1 MIGFPK
7 HVVGGAGDKNHM
19 PMAERTPRA
28 PLQLARWFHVAA
40 IAVRTHWVLSLVIGA
55 ILLAALGSLAVGR
68 KVESWTAT
76 STIAIGTVPTLD
88 GIRGLA
94 GAAVE
99 PLESTRDLV
108 TRIGA
113 VQFQNTVLADARKA
127 LPDSRGAFA
136 GASLRGVV
144 VGDSSIRLEAS
155 SASKEEALTLL
166 RQAVSAIQAV
176 HQRLFEPRMELL
188 HSVLA
193 RLQDAKVLL
202 DDALK
207 KRKTD
212 FTPARPDGI
221 ATGPAF
227 VESPGTSV
235 EMMLNVDTRIAL
247 LAYLERTARMTGPQ
261 DGSSPVVEGPREINL
276 VQRAILAGLGILFF
290 VSLLTFFLRRPARL
304 G

>member
-1 MIGFPK
+1 
-7 HVVGGAGDKNHM
+7 
-19 PMAERTPRA
+19 MAERTSRA
-28 PLQLARWFHVAA
+28 PEFLQLARWFHIAA

-76 STIAIGTVPTLD
+76 STIAIGKVPTLE
-88 GIRGLA
+88 GILGLA

-99 PLESTRDLV
+99 PIESTRDLV

-113 VQFQNTVLADARKA
+113 VQFQSAVLSDARKA

-136 GASLRGVV
+136 GASLRGIVD
-144 VGDSSIRLEAS
+144 GDSSIYLEAS
-155 SASKEEALTLL
+155 CASKEEAVILL
-166 RQAVSAIQAV
+166 RQAVLAIQAA
-176 HQRLFEPRMELL
+176 HQRLFDPRMELL
-188 HSVLA
+188 HSVRA

-207 KRKTD
+207 KSKTD

-227 VESPGTSV
+227 AESPGASV
-235 EMMLNVDTRIAL
+235 ERMLNVDTRIAL
-247 LAYLERTARMTGPQ
+247 LAYLERAVRMTGPR
-261 DGSSPVVEGPREINL
+261 DGLSPVMEGPREVNL